1 MYKTIILCTLLF
13 LIFSCVPKK
22 SVEDKVPKQ
31 DEIDVVED
39 KSFSELFMEMDQEKD
54 DPVLTIWFINENNLG
69 RGFYNIE
76 KDGTTNYGIGVDYMR
91 LALIQDIY
99 TEDSITLYFSYLR
112 SDGTQIDNPPYYR
125 VIVTKDEI
133 ENVINDVNKGN
144 KKYYVIDKTRED
156 LGQEL
161 PPELKGI
168 ELPWD

>member
-1 MYKTIILCTLLF
+1 MYKYSIILFLLF
-13 LIFSCVPKK
+13 FIFSCTPQKGSENNEKAEESTLKIV
-22 SVEDKVPKQ
+22 
-31 DEIDVVED
+31 
-39 KSFSELFMEMDQEKD
+39 KSFTELFMEMDKEFD
-54 DPVLTIWFINENNLG
+54 DPFFSIGFLDETGLG